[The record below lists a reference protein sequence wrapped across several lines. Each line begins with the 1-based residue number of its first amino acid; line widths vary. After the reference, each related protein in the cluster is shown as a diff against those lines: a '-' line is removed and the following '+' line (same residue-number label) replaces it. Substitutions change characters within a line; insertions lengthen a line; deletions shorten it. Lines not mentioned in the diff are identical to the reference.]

1 MAQYNVRDDGM
12 YGLDRELAEKA
23 AAKYDP
29 KLEAE
34 ARGWVEAVTGEAL
47 EGDFHAALK
56 SGVALCNLVRVL
68 QPDIIKAPSKMNAPF
83 KQMENIGNYRK
94 ACTQL
99 GQKAFDSFQTVDL
112 FEAQN
117 MKAVIVNIHALG
129 SYAQKMGFNGPV
141 LGAKMATANKR
152 DFTDE
157 QLNAGKSAVPVF
169 GKGSHTSAQEDA
181 KAKLAQR

>member
-1 MAQYNVRDDGM
+1 MSVSDGTP
-12 YGLDRELAEKA
+12 EEQ
-23 AAKYDP
+23 
-29 KLEAE
+29 
-34 ARGWVEAVTGEAL
+34 ARAWIEAVLGAPL
-47 EGDFHAALK
+47 EGDDLHEALK
-56 SGVALCNLVRVL
+56 SGVVLVNL
-68 QPDIIKAPSKMNAPF
+68 INAIKPGTCKPPQNKKMPF
-83 KQMENIGNYRK
+83 VQRENIASYLAG
-94 ACTQL
+94 CTTL
-99 GQKAFDSFQTVDL
+99 GIPGFQSFQTVDL